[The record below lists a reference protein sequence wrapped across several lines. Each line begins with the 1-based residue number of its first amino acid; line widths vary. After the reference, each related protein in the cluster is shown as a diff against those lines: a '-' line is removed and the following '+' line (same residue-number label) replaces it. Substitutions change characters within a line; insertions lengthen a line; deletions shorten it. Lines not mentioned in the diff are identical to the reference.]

1 MTWSSVWIILS
12 TTTPLGLVSV
22 VMETNSVLFWTL
34 DTSLSFA
41 SVGEIALIFLATH
54 MTCPLREVVFSSL
67 PINYMD
73 ELELFSTEY
82 EALSKSPG

>member
-1 MTWSSVWIILS
+1 
-12 TTTPLGLVSV
+12 
-22 VMETNSVLFWTL
+22 
-34 DTSLSFA
+34 
-41 SVGEIALIFLATH
+41 VGEIALIFLATH